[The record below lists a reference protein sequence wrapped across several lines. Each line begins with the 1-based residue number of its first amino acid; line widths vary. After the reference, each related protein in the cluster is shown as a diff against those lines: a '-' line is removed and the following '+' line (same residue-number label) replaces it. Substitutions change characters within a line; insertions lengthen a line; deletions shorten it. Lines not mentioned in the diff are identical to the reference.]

1 VRAVLQGS
9 TRPGIAGVHAASL
22 VIPVADA
29 RSGAK
34 IDGTRSRYIHDHAI
48 VLVEDPG
55 VTEHMIRLGI
65 IGVGKM
71 GLSHFAIANAHPQ
84 AAVVAVCDTS
94 RYVLS
99 VLEKYAAVE
108 AYRDYQEMIDR
119 GRLDAVFVATPTAT
133 HFPCAKFALERN
145 LHVFVEKPLTL
156 SPAESLSLAELA
168 REHRR
173 VNQVGFHNRF
183 IGTFQEARRLV
194 RAGALGTVT
203 NVHGSA
209 FGPVV
214 VKEQGST
221 WRSRKSEGGGCL
233 HDYACHVVDLMNFTV
248 GPPSG
253 VVGARLQTI
262 FSRDVEDAVY
272 ALLAYPDGAS
282 GILETN
288 WSDDTQR
295 KMSTTL
301 TISGTKGKLVADR
314 QELKVYLRAEA
325 GFEGYEAGW
334 NTRYITGL
342 QKPVDFYLRGEEY
355 SEQVASFISAIL
367 AGDLEHENSF
377 MSAYQTDR
385 VLDHIVQAD
394 KLRA

>member
-1 VRAVLQGS
+1 MVR
-9 TRPGIAGVHAASL
+9 I
-22 VIPVADA
+22 
-29 RSGAK
+29 
-34 IDGTRSRYIHDHAI
+34 
-48 VLVEDPG
+48 
-55 VTEHMIRLGI
+55 GI

-71 GLSHFAIANAHPQ
+71 GLSHYAIANAHSQ
-84 AAVVAVCDTS
+84 ASVVAVCDTS

-108 AYRDYQEMIDR
+108 AYGDYQTMIER

-133 HFPCAKFALERN
+133 HFPCARYALEHG

-156 SPAESLSLAELA
+156 SPTESLALAELA
-168 REHRR
+168 RERKR

-194 RAGALGTVT
+194 RAGALGAVT

-209 FGPVV
+209 YGQVV

-233 HDYACHVVDLMNFTV
+233 HDYACHVIDLMNFVV

-253 VVGARLQTI
+253 VAGARLQTV

-272 ALLAYPDGAS
+272 ALLDYPEGAS
-282 GILETN
+282 GVLETN

-301 TISGTKGKLVADR
+301 TVSGTRGKLVADR
-314 QELKVYLRAEA
+314 QELKVYLRSEA
-325 GFEGYEAGW
+325 GSEGYQEGW
-334 NTRYITGL
+334 NTRYITDL
-342 QKPVDFYLRGEEY
+342 QRPVDFYLRGEEY
-355 SEQVASFISAIL
+355 SDQIASFVAAIQ
-367 AGDLEHENSF
+367 AGDLDHENSF
-377 MSAYQTDR
+377 ASAYQTDR
-385 VLDHIVQAD
+385 VLDLIVQAD
-394 KLRA
+394 KARN